1 MSSHLR
7 LSTTSRYAHQGDA
20 AAVAELTGAG
30 GATGGI
36 GRAGAAGE
44 VGLTEATHARPH
56 LTLANPPAWRHKL
69 ILMGRL
75 DHRSAPDLEEEIECL
90 CQEGVTT
97 LTLDLRQLVAIDSAG
112 VNAIA
117 FRGAAYRR
125 RGRDFAVISGSQ
137 EISYALAEADAADL
151 LTPDSEDTV
160 VRLMPG
166 RSVDGFILD
175 RSTAMIKSL

>member
-1 MSSHLR
+1 MNSHLR
-7 LSTTSRYAHQGDA
+7 LSTMPHQAHQGDA
-20 AAVAELTGAG
+20 AAVVELTGG
-30 GATGGI
+30 GGLGG
-36 GRAGAAGE
+36 AGAAGE
-44 VGLTEATHARPH
+44 VGLPDVAHAQPH
-56 LTLANPPAWRHKL
+56 LTLASPPAWKHKL

-97 LTLDLRQLVAIDSAG
+97 LTLDLRQLSVIDSAG

-125 RGRDFAVISGSQ
+125 RGRDFAVISGSHFV
-137 EISYALAEADAADL
+137 SRALAEAGATDL
-151 LTPDSEDTV
+151 LAPDRQETV
-160 VRLMPG
+160 VRVLPG
-166 RSVDGFILD
+166 RSLDGLLPS